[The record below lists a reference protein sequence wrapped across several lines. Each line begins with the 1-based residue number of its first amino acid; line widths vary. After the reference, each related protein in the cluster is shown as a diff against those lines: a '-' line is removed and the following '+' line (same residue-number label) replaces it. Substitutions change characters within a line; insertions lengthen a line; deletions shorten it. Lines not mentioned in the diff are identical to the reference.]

1 MKQPYVSTLIEQD
14 FSDEEKALARDNISA
29 LSSADLGPYATQT
42 WVSDNFLSDA
52 DFREFVTQ
60 EELESA
66 TSGKMDATE
75 SSAFYPRYS
84 NPEGYLTSVPSTYAT
99 KQYVSSVAQGI
110 TSWAEGEFYP
120 LSNPSHFITSA
131 DVPQQIEY
139 TAGQYISID
148 QNNVITASGLQPEL
162 PVPTEATYLV
172 GTPTGKMRWKAR
184 NNFMYISDLGNHVLT
199 QDDLNNGYFDIP
211 INWNVPSTSKVNDFT
226 FCMDLSDM
234 YANRG
239 SGIIYPLDTRVEKIK
254 CSIYNEGENTW
265 YSNDNAHGSDPLGLV
280 FEDILGSEL
289 SRVASYWSLN
299 KQVKRSGMTGPWFLS
314 FSGPSFRV
322 VFVQNHDLQVGDKI
336 VMTGRISG
344 INFEFGGW

>member
-14 FSDEEKALARDNISA
+14 FSDEEKTVARKNISA
-29 LSSADLGPYATQT
+29 LSSADLGPYATET

-66 TSGKMDATE
+66 TSG
-75 SSAFYPRYS
+75 F
-84 NPEGYLTSVPSTYAT
+84 L
-99 KQYVSSVAQGI
+99 
-110 TSWAEGEFYP
+110 
-120 LSNPSHFITSA
+120 TSA

-172 GTPTGKMRWKAR
+172 GTPTGNIRWKAR
-184 NNFMYISDLGNHVLT
+184 KQFMYISDLGNHVLT

-211 INWNVPSTSKVNDFT
+211 INWNVPSTYKVYDFT

-234 YANRG
+234 YADRG
-239 SGIIYPLDTRVEKIK
+239 SSIIYPLDTRVEKIK

-265 YSNDNAHGSDPLGLV
+265 YSNDNAHGSDPLGMV

-299 KQVKRSGMTGPWFLS
+299 KQVKRSGMTGPWSLS

-344 INFEFGGW
+344 IDFQYGGW

>member
-14 FSDEEKALARDNISA
+14 FSDEEKTVARKNISA
-29 LSSADLGPYATQT
+29 LSSADLGPYATET
-42 WVSDNFLSDA
+42 WVEDNFLSDA

-66 TSGKMDATE
+66 TSG
-75 SSAFYPRYS
+75 F
-84 NPEGYLTSVPSTYAT
+84 L
-99 KQYVSSVAQGI
+99 
-110 TSWAEGEFYP
+110 
-120 LSNPSHFITSA
+120 TSA

-172 GTPTGKMRWKAR
+172 GTPTGNIRWKAR
-184 NNFMYISDLGNHVLT
+184 NKFMYISDLGNHVLT

-211 INWNVPSTSKVNDFT
+211 INWNVPSTSKVYDFT

-234 YANRG
+234 YADRG
-239 SGIIYPLDTRVEKIK
+239 SSIIYPLDTRVEKIK

-265 YSNDNAHGSDPLGLV
+265 YSNDNAHGSDPLGMV

-299 KQVKRSGMTGPWFLS
+299 KQVKRSGMTGPWSLS

-344 INFEFGGW
+344 IDFQYGGW

>member
-14 FSDEEKALARDNISA
+14 FSDEEMSRARNNIAA
-29 LSSADLGPYATQT
+29 LSSADLGPYATKS

-66 TSGKMDATE
+66 TSG
-75 SSAFYPRYS
+75 
-84 NPEGYLTSVPSTYAT
+84 
-99 KQYVSSVAQGI
+99 
-110 TSWAEGEFYP
+110 
-120 LSNPSHFITSA
+120 FITSA

-172 GTPTGKMRWKAR
+172 GTPTGNIRWKAR
-184 NNFMYISDLGNHVLT
+184 NQFMYISDLGNHVLT

-211 INWNVPSTSKVNDFT
+211 INWNVPSTSKVYDFT

-234 YANRG
+234 YADRG
-239 SGIIYPLDTRVEKIK
+239 SSIIYPLDTRVEKIK

-265 YSNDNAHGSDPLGLV
+265 YSNDNAHGSDPLGMV

-299 KQVKRSGMTGPWFLS
+299 KQVKRSGMTGPWSLS

-344 INFEFGGW
+344 IDFQYRGW

>member
-14 FSDEEKALARDNISA
+14 FSNEEKTVARKNIAA
-29 LSSADLGPYATQT
+29 LSSADLGPYATKT

-66 TSGKMDATE
+66 TSG
-75 SSAFYPRYS
+75 
-84 NPEGYLTSVPSTYAT
+84 
-99 KQYVSSVAQGI
+99 
-110 TSWAEGEFYP
+110 
-120 LSNPSHFITSA
+120 FITSA
-131 DVPQQIEY
+131 DAPQQIEY

-172 GTPTGKMRWKAR
+172 GTPTGNMRWKAR
-184 NNFMYISDLGNHVLT
+184 NQFMYISNLGNHVLT

-211 INWNVPSTSKVNDFT
+211 INWNVPSTSKVYDFT

-234 YANRG
+234 YADRG
-239 SGIIYPLDTRVEKIK
+239 SSIIYPLDTRVEKIK

-265 YSNDNAHGSDPLGLV
+265 YSNDNAHGSDPLGMV

-289 SRVASYWSLN
+289 SRVASYWTLN
-299 KQVKRSGMTGPWFLS
+299 KQVKRAGMTGPWSLS

-344 INFEFGGW
+344 IDFKNGGW